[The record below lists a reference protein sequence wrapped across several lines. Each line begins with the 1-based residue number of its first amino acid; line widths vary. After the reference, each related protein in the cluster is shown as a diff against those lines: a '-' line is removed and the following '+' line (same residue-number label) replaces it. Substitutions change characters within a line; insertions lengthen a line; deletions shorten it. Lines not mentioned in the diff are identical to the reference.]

1 MELLY
6 NSKDEAFKEYR
17 KRKLHHDLNQHDT
30 NNIRAIKAIEGV
42 DPKYAKHMFLG
53 NRLLEQFIKKQGGGL
68 DLLDQPVCPHC
79 EKPCAWD
86 IEKGAYCFSCNKS
99 IPSDKVY
106 TVSQYLL
113 AQMKNVD
120 IDTLHLYVK
129 GAEVNEIIR

>member
-1 MELLY
+1 M
-6 NSKDEAFKEYR
+6 KAFKEYR

-79 EKPCAWD
+79 EKALCMGYRKRGL
-86 IEKGAYCFSCNKS
+86 IVFLV
-99 IPSDKVY
+99 I
-106 TVSQYLL
+106 SQY
-113 AQMKNVD
+113 QVTKF
-120 IDTLHLYVK
+120 
-129 GAEVNEIIR
+129 IRYHSIC